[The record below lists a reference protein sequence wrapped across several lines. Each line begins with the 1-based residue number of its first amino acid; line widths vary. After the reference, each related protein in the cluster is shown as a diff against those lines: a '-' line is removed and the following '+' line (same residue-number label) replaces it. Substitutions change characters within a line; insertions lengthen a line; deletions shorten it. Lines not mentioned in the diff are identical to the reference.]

1 MGDDSIR
8 CRLCGERFRL
18 ITPTHLRGRHR
29 WTSDNPGLAYKAR
42 FGLATVWSG
51 ASRRAMSDSLV
62 ASHDRR
68 GRLWTRERLLAGLRR
83 LRSPRFRDVLRS
95 EPKLYWTAQRLFG
108 SWKSACRAAK
118 LPRALWDR
126 WPEWTRERVLREI
139 RARDTYHWSVVP
151 DSLYWAAQ
159 RLFGSWQAALRAARV
174 PARKWNP
181 PPKWTPDTVRLAL
194 RRRAKA
200 GRPIT
205 SSAVRADDLPL
216 YKAVY
221 RLFKRWPAAL
231 LATETRSSR
240 RRS

>member
-18 ITPTHLRGRHR
+18 ITPTHLRSRHR
-29 WTSDNPGLAYKAR
+29 WTSDNPGLAYRER
-42 FGLATVWSG
+42 FGLDTVWCG
-51 ASRRAMSDSLV
+51 ASLRAMSDSLV

-83 LRSPRFRDVLRS
+83 LRSARFRDVLRS
-95 EPKLYWTAQRLFG
+95 APKLYWTAQRLFG

-118 LPRALWDR
+118 LPRALWDC
-126 WPEWTRERVLREI
+126 WPEWTRERVRREI
-139 RARDTYHWSVVP
+139 RARKDVHWGVVP

-159 RLFGSWQAALRAARV
+159 RLFGSWKRALHAAGV
-174 PARKWNP
+174 PSEKWNRP
-181 PPKWTPDTVRLAL
+181 LKWTPDTVRLAL
-194 RRRAKA
+194 RRRAGA
-200 GRPIT
+200 GRSIT

-221 RLFKRWPAAL
+221 RVFKRWRAAL
-231 LATETRSSR
+231 LATETRRTR
-240 RRS
+240 RLT